1 MSPIRSR
8 GSRMAA
14 SLYCVRRHFRSRVFV
29 MHFDIA
35 IIEMC
40 NIIRNW
46 TRIYGGIVTV
56 SIFFSDFDK
65 GAIERRITEITV
77 VE

>member
-35 IIEMC
+35 IIEIC
-40 NIIRNW
+40 RVVHNR
-46 TRIYGGIVTV
+46 TGIYSGIVTV
-56 SIFFSDFDK
+56 SIDYK
-65 GAIERRITEITV
+65 MIIKKLGLN
-77 VE
+77 